1 MVAKFGEARREAFL
15 AALRETGNQTIAAE
29 RAKVSSSWV
38 QLHKS
43 GDPAFRRAC
52 EEALRQVRD
61 RLCAAPNVGPP
72 PAWEYHEGEE
82 LVVRGTGGSGGGRPV
97 QIARSRL
104 RQWSPRVEERFVV
117 ALAATCNVKA
127 ACAEVGLSPASA
139 YNHRRRWPKF
149 AERWDAAIEIGHTR
163 IEWGLL
169 EQACDR
175 FASAVPIALRPMPEM
190 SARDAL
196 QLLGLHERRARGNGK
211 APGRWRRPRSLD
223 DPGMREYILG
233 KLEAIERLRLA
244 ELEEEE
250 EERELAGE
258 REAERDGEGAG

>member
-1 MVAKFGEARREAFL
+1 MTAKIGQARREAFL

-43 GDPAFRRAC
+43 RDPGFRCAC
-52 EEALRQVRD
+52 EEAVRQARE
-61 RLCAAPNVGPP
+61 RLCAAPKVGPP
-72 PAWEYHEGEE
+72 SAWEFHEGEE
-82 LVVRGTGGSGGGRPV
+82 LVVRGTGGSGGGRRV
-97 QIARSRL
+97 QIARARL
-104 RQWSPRVEERFVV
+104 RQWSPLVEERFVV

-139 YNHRRRWPKF
+139 YNHRQRWPKF
-149 AERWDAAIEIGHTR
+149 GERWDAAIEIGYDR

-169 EQACDR
+169 ELACDR
-175 FASAVPIALRPMPEM
+175 VASAGPIGLRPMPEM
-190 SARDAL
+190 SVRDAL
-196 QLLGLHERRARGNGK
+196 QLLGLHERRARGNGR

-223 DPGMREYILG
+223 DPDMREEILR

-244 ELEEEE
+244 ELAEEEE
-250 EERELAGE
+250 DEEQERE
-258 REAERDGEGAG
+258 GAA